1 LVITLE
7 EAKSKDIV
15 PLPTCNFL
23 LVASHEILASV
34 VDDVDESVR
43 VGVLVIGLVK
53 VLLVKVSVPARVTN
67 VPVVGSVIL
76 VEPVVVK
83 VSALAP
89 DVVRFPPK
97 VIVEA

>member
-1 LVITLE
+1 MVITLE
-7 EAKSKDIV
+7 EAKSNVIV

-23 LVASHEILASV
+23 LVASQEILASV
-34 VDDVDESVR
+34 VDDVDESVK

-76 VEPVVVK
+76 VEPVVVR
-83 VSALAP
+83 VSAFAP
-89 DVVRFPPK
+89 DVVKFAAR
-97 VIVEA
+97 VRVEV